1 MARLSGLDVAFL
13 CLETRTR
20 PMHLGAI
27 GVFRPAGPVD
37 LGELRELLASRAA
50 ATPLLRQRAHPVW
63 FPPGGAEWRVDDRFR
78 AAEHVRGYHVPDRRT
93 FEAYASGWMATPL
106 DLSRPPWEIHVV
118 TGLPDDEFAVL
129 LKLHHSLADG
139 AGAVEV
145 AGRLFDQSAPARP
158 APPSLPPSLQPSL
171 PPTLDLLS
179 QGRELLTRAGTVL
192 LAARRPPAPSL
203 VTGSSAR
210 RRLAFVRLD
219 LDDVRQIRKQ
229 HGGTTNDV
237 ALTVVAGALRQWLA
251 LRNKPV
257 DGVTLRALIP
267 VNTRARGGADGANR
281 LSAYLCDLPVGLA
294 DPLERLRF
302 VRSAMDRNKAA
313 GPSAGPGA
321 VPILANLIP
330 SALHRVCTPAAG
342 AAAPLLFDTVVT
354 NVPLPP
360 RGLAL
365 AGAELR
371 EVYPFAPLAAGHG
384 LGVAISAYR
393 DSVHIGLQA
402 DHDAVPDLDVLAA
415 CLTKAANT
423 LHERCA

>member
-20 PMHLGAI
+20 PMHMGAI
-27 GVFRPAGPVD
+27 GVFRAAEPVD
-37 LGELRELLASRAA
+37 RAELMKLLASRAA
-50 ATPLLRQRAHPVW
+50 ANPLLRRSVRPVW
-63 FPPGGAEWRVDDRFR
+63 FPPGSAQWQEEPLFD
-78 AAEHVRGYHVPDRRT
+78 AAAHVHGYEAADRRT
-93 FEAYASGWMATPL
+93 FEAYAAGWMATPL
-106 DLSRPPWEIHVV
+106 DLSRPPWDIHVV
-118 TGLPDDEFAVL
+118 TGLPDGEFGLL
-129 LKLHHSLADG
+129 LKLHHALADG

-145 AGRLFDQSAPARP
+145 AGSLFDQALPARAA
-158 APPSLPPSLQPSL
+158 APPPEPV
-171 PPTLDLLS
+171 DLLE
-179 QGRELLTRAGTVL
+179 QGRELMSRAGTVL
-192 LAARRPPAPSL
+192 RATRRPPAPSL
-203 VTGSSAR
+203 VSANSAA

-237 ALTVVAGALRQWLA
+237 ALTVVAGGLRHWLA
-251 LRNKPV
+251 QSDRPV

-267 VNTRARGGADGANR
+267 VNTRSRGRSAGANQ
-281 LSAYLCDLPVGLA
+281 LSGYLCELPVGLS
-294 DPLERLRF
+294 DPVAQLRY
-302 VRSAMDRNKAA
+302 VRATMDTNKAA

-330 SALHRVCTPAAG
+330 PAVHRVCTPAAG
-342 AAAPLLFDTVVT
+342 SAASLLFDTVVT

-360 RGLAL
+360 VRLTLG
-365 AGAELR
+365 GAELR

-384 LGVAISAYR
+384 LGVAVSAYR

-402 DHDAVPDLDVLAA
+402 DREAVPDLDVLAA
-415 CLTKAANT
+415 CVVKAAAT